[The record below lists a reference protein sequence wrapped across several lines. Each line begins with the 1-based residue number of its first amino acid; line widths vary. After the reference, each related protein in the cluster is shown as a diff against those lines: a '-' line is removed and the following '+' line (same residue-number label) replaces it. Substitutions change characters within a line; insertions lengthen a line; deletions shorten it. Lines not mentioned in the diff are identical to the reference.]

1 MNNQELKAKLIEQA
15 KEILPKG
22 FGISVRIGACS
33 VFTVTIKSP
42 YAFAHLDKLEPV
54 NSWLQRN
61 YLKQVEKVRE
71 INQNLTAG
79 DGWYDEADQRWV
91 SFTYLHL
98 YLKPS
103 KKAIENAEYKV
114 AEYTWNENELAYN
127 VVCK

>member
-22 FGISVRIGACS
+22 FGISVRVGACS

-61 YLKQVEKVRE
+61 YLKQVTVS
-71 INQNLTAG
+71 NLS
-79 DGWYDEADQRWV
+79 Q
-91 SFTYLHL
+91 
-98 YLKPS
+98 
-103 KKAIENAEYKV
+103 
-114 AEYTWNENELAYN
+114 LAYRIRIRKRL
-127 VVCK
+127 CQQISR